1 MQKRAY
7 KALAFICHARHDFTV
22 PHLKEVLE
30 TLLAGVTSSLSA
42 AKRYRLQCLQ
52 VALAPCLQH
61 TYPACDG
68 PCNAQFDHSVA
79 CTSPMMYPSLK
90 YIHSGISGTLA
101 HPGLSKLNAI
111 GKILL
116 EGVL

>member
-7 KALAFICHARHDFTV
+7 KALAFICSARQDFTV

-52 VALAPCLQH
+52 VIYPHATKELTHGCLL
-61 TYPACDG
+61 TAD
-68 PCNAQFDHSVA
+68 S
-79 CTSPMMYPSLK
+79 SPM
-90 YIHSGISGTLA
+90 HE
-101 HPGLSKLNAI
+101 HPP
-111 GKILL
+111 
-116 EGVL
+116 

>member
-7 KALAFICHARHDFTV
+7 KALAFVCSARHDFTV

-52 VALAPCLQH
+52 VAHALTFSSWH
-61 TYPACDG
+61 
-68 PCNAQFDHSVA
+68 
-79 CTSPMMYPSLK
+79 
-90 YIHSGISGTLA
+90 
-101 HPGLSKLNAI
+101 
-111 GKILL
+111 LL
-116 EGVL
+116 